1 MSKINIKGIEITVI
15 RENEDDYI
23 SLTEMVSLQED
34 GPKLIEK
41 WLNNKSTVDFL
52 GAWEQMFNPNFKT
65 PEFRGFRE
73 NAGSGGFFVSA
84 KKWIEFTG
92 AIGITAKKG
101 RYGGTYAHK
110 DIAFEFGTYI
120 SPEFKLLLIKE
131 FQRLKQEEF
140 NRIESGWDLRRLL
153 TKTNYSI
160 HTDAIKNYIIPD
172 ITDAQIKYV
181 YANEADVL
189 NIALFGMTAKQWKES
204 NPKSALEN
212 LNMRDF
218 ADVHQLIILSNLE
231 SNNAFLISSGM
242 PQKQR
247 ILNLRKLALS
257 QLKSLRDSIYT
268 IEKIQSPFIKNKEL
282 DNL

>member
-1 MSKINIKGIEITVI
+1 
-15 RENEDDYI
+15 
-23 SLTEMVSLQED
+23 
-34 GPKLIEK
+34 
-41 WLNNKSTVDFL
+41 
-52 GAWEQMFNPNFKT
+52 MFNPNFKT